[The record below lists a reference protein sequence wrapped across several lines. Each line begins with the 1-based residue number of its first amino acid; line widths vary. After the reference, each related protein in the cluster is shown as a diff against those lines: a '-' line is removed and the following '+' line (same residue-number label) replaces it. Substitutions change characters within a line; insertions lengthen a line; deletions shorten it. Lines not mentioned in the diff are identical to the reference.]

1 MKIEI
6 PTECPCCS
14 YKLIFVNEQL
24 FCRNPECSA
33 QLSKKLEHFTKTL
46 GIKGFG
52 PKSIEKLNLSDV
64 TELFYLDKETV
75 TSALSSEK
83 LATKLLLE
91 IEKAKMADLATVLEA
106 FSIPLLGGTASKKIA
121 EVVSSVEEITLET
134 CKSAGLGDKVTTNLL
149 NWLNTEYQELK
160 EFLPFSFESRKQ
172 QYNNKASICITG
184 KLFSFPN
191 KAEAYSTLQQYGFS
205 PVESVTKQLNY
216 LVDEEDNSSAKRLK
230 AEKYG
235 IFIIKNLKDF
245 LSQQS
250 KEIIK

>member
-1 MKIEI
+1 M
-6 PTECPCCS
+6 
-14 YKLIFVNEQL
+14 QL